1 MEYLEFELPIKELE
15 EQLQK
20 CQIIGEESD
29 VDVTETCK
37 QIEKKLA
44 DTKKDIYKNLSA
56 WQRVQLSRHPN
67 RPYTLDHIKA
77 LCGDSFLELHGDRN
91 VKDDKAM
98 IGGLGKIG
106 DQTYMFIGQQK
117 GYNTKTRQYRNFGMS
132 NPEGYRKALRLMKSA
147 EKFGIP
153 VVTLI
158 DTPGA
163 YPGLEAE
170 ERGQG
175 EAIARNI
182 LEMAR
187 LKVPIITIIIGE
199 GASGGALGIGVGD
212 KVMMLENTWYS
223 VISPESCSSI
233 LWRSW
238 EYKEQAA
245 EALKLTAKDMKRMKL
260 VDLIIKEPLGGAH
273 TDREKTF
280 LAVKDAIVKSYD
292 ELKNLSPK
300 ELVSQRMNK
309 YDAMGVYK
317 D

>member
-1 MEYLEFELPIKELE
+1 
-15 EQLQK
+15 
-20 CQIIGEESD
+20 
-29 VDVTETCK
+29 
-37 QIEKKLA
+37 
-44 DTKKDIYKNLSA
+44 
-56 WQRVQLSRHPN
+56 
-67 RPYTLDHIKA
+67 
-77 LCGDSFLELHGDRN
+77 
-91 VKDDKAM
+91 
-98 IGGLGKIG
+98 
-106 DQTYMFIGQQK
+106 MFIGQKK
-117 GYNTKTRQYRNFGMS
+117 GYNTKTRQYRNFGMA

-182 LEMAR
+182 LEMTR
-187 LKVPIITIIIGE
+187 LKVPIITVIIGE

-212 KVMMLENTWYS
+212 KVLMLENTWYS

-260 VDLIIKEPLGGAH
+260 VDQIVKEPLGGAH
-273 TDREKTF
+273 KDPEKTY
-280 LAVKDAIVKSYD
+280 LAIEAAILKSFE
-292 ELKNLSPK
+292 ELNALSPK
-300 ELVSQRMNK
+300 ALVEQRMDK
-309 YDAMGVYK
+309 YAQMGVYK